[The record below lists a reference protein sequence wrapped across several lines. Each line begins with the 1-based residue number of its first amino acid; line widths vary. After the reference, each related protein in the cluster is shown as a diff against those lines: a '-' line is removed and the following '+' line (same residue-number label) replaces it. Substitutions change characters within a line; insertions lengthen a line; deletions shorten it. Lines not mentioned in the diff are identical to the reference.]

1 MWNFICK
8 GPTDTVNVATF
19 AELPLLDLTL
29 LIQPQTPF
37 YTPTGDEVLHIEKGC
52 FAEPSNQ

>member
-1 MWNFICK
+1 
-8 GPTDTVNVATF
+8 VNVATF
-19 AELPLLDLTL
+19 AELPLLALTL